1 MNPDIFCKQTTIPV
15 PDIDYKSIWK
25 IDPSDPADTMPRWL
39 TYPTTNDIWNNDTT
53 KKLADVGMIS
63 TLVRVFRWKPNRVF
77 PWHIDG
83 SATTPTRF
91 SINWVLEGEGII
103 QWNSKLEFP
112 RPITALGSDTAY
124 ASKIGGKDDKFEFQ
138 AKGHGCIVNTMI
150 PHRILNN
157 SSIHR
162 ITVSILFGNKF
173 SYSEAVEKL
182 KSCGFIE

>member
-15 PDIDYKSIWK
+15 PNIDYKRVWN
-25 IDPSDPADTMPRWL
+25 IDSTNSADTIPRWL
-39 TYPTTNDIWNNDTT
+39 TYTNTSAIWNDNT
-53 KKLADVGMIS
+53 KERLVDVGMTPGLI
-63 TLVRVFRWKPNRVF
+63 RIFRWKPNGVF

-83 SATTPTRF
+83 TTTIPTNF

-112 RPITALGSDTAY
+112 RPITALGSANAY

-138 AKGHGCIVNTMI
+138 AKGHGCIVNTII

-157 SSIHR
+157 SNTHR

-182 KSCGFIE
+182 KSCGFVE